1 MNVPG
6 VSDEYLNTILSD
18 VVIMSD
24 ALRMK
29 LDYLSEA
36 AIEDVEDIRLAL
48 AHIVQD
54 IAAKEEVEVLEHLF
68 DIS

>member
-6 VSDEYLNTILSD
+6 VSDEYLNSILSD

-29 LDYLSEA
+29 LDYLSLA
-36 AIEDVEDIRLAL
+36 AIEDIEDIRVAL

-54 IAAKEEVEVLEHLF
+54 IVVKEEVEVLEHLF
-68 DIS
+68 DNS